1 MLARRF
7 FFVSLGILA
16 LATAYHLGSRS
27 VEAQGTNTVAAGYT
41 ITASNMLALTHNG
54 DLWFTQNGGDPGNPN
69 NYPWTFGGNI
79 FTGPGTDVPQSQP
92 GPASE
97 SSILEPARP
106 NPFGLATEIAFTLDT
121 EGVTEI
127 SVYSPS
133 GQLVRRLVDERI
145 GAGPHTLAWDGRD
158 DAGRSLA
165 SGTYV
170 YQLRVNGRVVGSEKA
185 VVLR

>member
-133 GQLVRRLVDERI
+133 GQLVRPAGSWTSALARVRTPWRGMVVTTRVDLSPLERTSI
-145 GAGPHTLAWDGRD
+145 
-158 DAGRSLA
+158 SF
-165 SGTYV
+165 
-170 YQLRVNGRVVGSEKA
+170 E
-185 VVLR
+185 